1 MATNRETTA
10 RSAQARGRPRDPGR
24 DEAILEAAL
33 ALIAELGYDRTTID
47 AIAERAGV
55 GKPTI
60 YRRWAGKPELVAA
73 AIARRKQRRPA
84 PDTGSLRGDL
94 LAAVRALSESI
105 SGDNAHLAAGMATQL
120 RASDELAGLFRDHV
134 IAIERARWRELLERA
149 VARGEL
155 PADHGTSPL
164 FGEIAP
170 ATVFSRV
177 LLGVDPVD
185 DAFVEELVDGI
196 LIPILPR
203 SSDHDR

>member
-1 MATNRETTA
+1 MTTTPDTTSSRPA
-10 RSAQARGRPRDPGR
+10 LRGRPRDPGR
-24 DEAILEAAL
+24 DEAILEAAV

-47 AIAERAGV
+47 AIADRAGV

-60 YRRWAGKPELVAA
+60 YRRWAGKTELVAA
-73 AIARRKQRRPA
+73 AIKRRKERRP
-84 PDTGSLRGDL
+84 PVDTGSLRGDL

-105 SGDNAHLAAGMATQL
+105 SGENAHLAAGMASQL
-120 RASDELAGLFRDHV
+120 RASDELAELFREHV
-134 IAIERARWRELLERA
+134 IAVERARWTQILGRA

-155 PADHGTSPL
+155 PAGAAVSPL

-185 DAFVEELVDGI
+185 DAFVEELVDRI
-196 LIPILPR
+196 LIPILPCT
-203 SSDHDR
+203 DHDR